1 MKLVYPEFLWAF
13 FLLAIPIIVHLFN
26 FKRYKTLHFSSL
38 TFLRS
43 VTQQTRSTQKLKHIV
58 TLLLR
63 ILAISALILAFAQP
77 IIPGKSNSGGS
88 ESTLA
93 IYIDNSFSMQ
103 ARGNTGSL
111 LNEAKETARKVIES
125 VPLGTNLMLLTN
137 ALDAAELRLISTSEL
152 NDQLDKIDFYPASAT
167 IPNVLNAVTTKL
179 EGEFNRPN
187 TQVMLLSDFQQG
199 SLLFHEKLEDT
210 TTRILP
216 VQLIPQNTSNLFI
229 DSVWFDQPL
238 RKINVNNTLHVRVEN
253 AGNQDLNN
261 VSLNLKVNEY
271 SRQTLVDL
279 PARKSVEVTFNY
291 TDKSTGWKRA
301 MVEIEDDQVFFDD
314 AFYFSYE
321 VKERMNVIVLTEDGA
336 KPYATK
342 VFETEPFF
350 HVQEL
355 EVNQFKG
362 ELLDESDVLVVNGL
376 TAIPSGIVQLCLDFV
391 EADKSLIIIPSKNSD
406 ITSYNN
412 FFSRLQLPILKNL
425 SSNSLRLNKINYADP
440 FFHGVFDKQ
449 PDNIQLPKV
458 ANYYRSTS
466 TSKTNVIPLV
476 LFENDEHLFVK
487 SGANKKVFAF
497 YMGTDDRFGKVH
509 EHILF
514 STVLLRAAE
523 LSQTSGKMWLTLG
536 KDEAISISR
545 PKGFQGALKM
555 KNDQLEF
562 IPPALSVGG
571 RDVIM
576 PGKNELGVSLNAGH
590 FAIMANNDVLSYL
603 TTNYDRE
610 ESMLAYYSKAEIEEQ
625 LISSGFSS
633 VQAQTLTTVAEKEQF
648 KLDKPTEYWRILLI
662 LGGLFL
668 LMEMLVT
675 AFWRV

>member
-58 TLLLR
+58 TLFLR
-63 ILAISALILAFAQP
+63 ILAISALIFAFAQP

-93 IYIDNSFSMQ
+93 IYVDNSFSMQ
-103 ARGNTGSL
+103 ARGNSGSL
-111 LNEAKETARKVIES
+111 LNEAKEAARKVMES
-125 VPLGTNLMLLTN
+125 IPPGTNLMLVTN
-137 ALDAAELRLISTSEL
+137 ALDATELRLISASEL
-152 NDQLDKIDFYPASAT
+152 NDQLDKIDFYPAPAS
-167 IPNVLNAVTTKL
+167 IPNVINAVKTKL
-179 EGEFNRPN
+179 EREFNRPT
-187 TQVMLLSDFQQG
+187 TQIMLLSDFQHG
-199 SLLFHEKLEDT
+199 SLSFHDWIEDT
-210 TTRILP
+210 STRILP

-238 RKINVNNTLHVRVEN
+238 RKVNVNNTLHVRVEN
-253 AGNQDLNN
+253 SGDQDLNN
-261 VSLNLKVNEY
+261 VSLNLQVNEY

-279 PARKSVEVTFNY
+279 PARKSMEVTFNY

-314 AFYFSYE
+314 AFFFSYE
-321 VKERMNVIVLTEDGA
+321 VKERMKVIVLKEDGS
-336 KPYATK
+336 KPYAAK

-350 HVQEL
+350 HVQEV
-355 EVNQFKG
+355 EANQFKG
-362 ELLDESDVLVVNGL
+362 ELLDDSDVLVVNGL
-376 TAIPSGIVQLCLDFV
+376 TVIPSGIMQLCIDFV

-412 FFSRLQLPILKNL
+412 FLSRLQLPIFKNL
-425 SSNSLRLNKINYADP
+425 SNNSLRLNKINYEDP

-458 ANYYRSTS
+458 INYYRSGS

-476 LFENDEHLFVK
+476 LFENDDQLIVR
-487 SGANKKVFAF
+487 SGANKKAFAF
-497 YMGTDDRFGKVH
+497 YMGTDESFGRVH

-523 LSQTSGKMWLTLG
+523 LSQTSGRMWLTLG
-536 KDEAISISR
+536 RDEAISVHR
-545 PKGFQGALKM
+545 PKGFQGAMKL
-555 KNDQLEF
+555 KNDQLEM
-562 IPPALSVGG
+562 IPPATSFGG
-571 RDVIM
+571 RDLIM
-576 PGKNELGVSLNAGH
+576 PGKNELGLSLLAGH
-590 FAIMANNDVLSYL
+590 LAIMANSDVLSYL
-603 TTNYDRE
+603 STNYDRQ
-610 ESMLAYYSKAEIEEQ
+610 ESLLDYYSSTEIEDQ
-625 LISSGFSS
+625 LISYGFSS
-633 VQAQTLTTVAEKEQF
+633 VHAQTLTTVAEKEQF
-648 KLDKPTEYWRILLI
+648 KLAKPTEYWRILLI

-675 AFWRV
+675 AFWRL